1 MTTSPPEAEPLRED
15 AAAAPGRSRLW
26 IVLVLLAV
34 AGVGG
39 YLGYGRLRAA
49 GSASNPGPGG
59 KPGARPTPVV
69 AARARRGDM
78 NLYLTGLGTVT
89 ALNTVTIRS
98 RVDGQIDK
106 IGFTEGQLVH
116 EGELLVEIDPR
127 PFQVQLAQAEAQ
139 LAKDQAL
146 LKNARTDLDRY
157 EQAKDAVSAQQLA
170 TQSAT
175 VNQYEASIRAD
186 QAQIDNARLQL
197 TYSRITAPITG
208 RIGLRLVDRGNMVR
222 ANDATGLAIIAQTQ
236 PISVVFSLPEDSL
249 REVLPK
255 VREGKTLTVEAYD
268 RDLSRRLA
276 TGALLALD
284 NQVDPA
290 TGTIRLKA
298 QYPNEKESLY
308 PNQFVNARLLTGTRQ
323 EAVIVPAAALQQS
336 PSGPFVW
343 IVRVED
349 SKEPKAPGNPQAAA
363 PGFAG
368 VVEKRDVKV
377 GPSEGDDLVIE
388 SGVSPGEL
396 VVTDNVDKL
405 DVDKQGRGTRVTAR
419 ESGSSRTKGAP

>member
-1 MTTSPPEAEPLRED
+1 MS
-15 AAAAPGRSRLW
+15 
-26 IVLVLLAV
+26 V
-34 AGVGG
+34 AGAGG
-39 YLGYGRLRAA
+39 YLAYRHFNDS
-49 GSASNPGPGG
+49 GSASKSGPGS
-59 KPGARPTPVV
+59 KPAARATPVI

-116 EGELLVEIDPR
+116 EGDLLIEIDPR
-127 PFQVQLAQAEAQ
+127 PFQVQLAQMEAQ

-146 LKNARTDLDRY
+146 LKNARTDLERY

-170 TQSAT
+170 TQQAT
-175 VNQYEASIRAD
+175 VNQFEASIRAD

-208 RIGLRLVDRGNMVR
+208 RIGLRLVDSGNMVR

-249 REVLPK
+249 RDVLPK
-255 VREGKTLTVEAYD
+255 VRAGKSLTVEAYD
-268 RDLSRRLA
+268 RDLSRRFA
-276 TGALLALD
+276 TGTLLALD

-298 QYPNEKESLY
+298 TYPNEKETLY
-308 PNQFVNARLLTGTRQ
+308 PNQFVNARLLAETRKD
-323 EAVIVPAAALQQS
+323 AVIVPAAALQQS

-343 IVRVED
+343 VVKED
-349 SKEPKAPGNPQAAA
+349 LKEAKTSGSPQAQAL
-363 PGFAG
+363 GFAG
-368 VVEKRDVKV
+368 VVEKREVKV
-377 GPSEGDDLVIE
+377 GPTEGDDLVIE
-388 SGVSPGEL
+388 NGVSPDEL

-405 DVDKQGRGTRVTAR
+405 DIDKNGHGTRVTGRVSNSTRA
-419 ESGSSRTKGAP
+419 KGAP